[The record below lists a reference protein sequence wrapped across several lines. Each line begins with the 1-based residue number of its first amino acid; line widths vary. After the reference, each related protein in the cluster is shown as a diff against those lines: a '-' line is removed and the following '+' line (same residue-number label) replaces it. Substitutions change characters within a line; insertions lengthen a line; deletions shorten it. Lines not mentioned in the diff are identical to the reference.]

1 MTRTKVALWLFAVT
15 SILSFI
21 AALIPV
27 LKGEDIN
34 VVFLGGGVIFLAI
47 ALATAKRARTASNT
61 PPAA

>member
-1 MTRTKVALWLFAVT
+1 MTRTRAALWLFAVT

-21 AALIPV
+21 SALTPV
-27 LKGEDIN
+27 LKGEDIK
-34 VVFLGGGVIFLAI
+34 VGFLGVGVIFLAV